1 MANTDRKDFSY
12 QVYSQGQTLPTT
24 IVAPVQP
31 PDSNCPHHAPLLQMA
46 QRPAPDGENPMQKF
60 VNAPLSALP
69 VGLSAKYRVGTSA
82 SGGCTCGHNTGIPK
96 DAMTR
101 ELDSMTLGT
110 VHKMQ

>member
-1 MANTDRKDFSY
+1 
-12 QVYSQGQTLPTT
+12 
-24 IVAPVQP
+24 
-31 PDSNCPHHAPLLQMA
+31 
-46 QRPAPDGENPMQKF
+46 MQKF